1 MCSTDMLHVLLP
13 LAFSHYVNLMEMDAV
28 HMRAIPK
35 YFSAMNQKYFKPL
48 IFFFFFLH
56 CPFSPSVQHLRDLNA
71 DLVHGSLL
79 SIKYSTLS
87 TTLRGKYWTEIGLEF
102 RHQQNCCL
110 MFYIL
115 IIFHVFARTADT
127 GVSSL
132 LFTPLMI
139 IFVIIV
145 ITKFFVLFITR
156 GDI

>member
-1 MCSTDMLHVLLP
+1 MQYTCELYQNISVQWIKNIL
-13 LAFSHYVNLMEMDAV
+13 SHW
-28 HMRAIPK
+28 
-35 YFSAMNQKYFKPL
+35 
-48 IFFFFFLH
+48 FFFFLH

-102 RHQQNCCL
+102 RHKQNCCL
-110 MFYIL
+110 TFYIL

-132 LFTPLMI
+132 HFSPLMI

-145 ITKFFVLFITR
+145 ITKFFVFCSFYHQRWHITIAGMWLIR
-156 GDI
+156 SSIGIGIRSQRN

>member
-48 IFFFFFLH
+48 IFFFFF
-56 CPFSPSVQHLRDLNA
+56 SIAPSRHPYNICVTSML
-71 DLVHGSLL
+71 
-79 SIKYSTLS
+79 IWSTAAYWAS
-87 TTLRGKYWTEIGLEF
+87 NTAHWATLRGKYWTEIGLEF

-115 IIFHVFARTADT
+115 IIFHVFARSADT

-132 LFTPLMI
+132 LFSPLVI